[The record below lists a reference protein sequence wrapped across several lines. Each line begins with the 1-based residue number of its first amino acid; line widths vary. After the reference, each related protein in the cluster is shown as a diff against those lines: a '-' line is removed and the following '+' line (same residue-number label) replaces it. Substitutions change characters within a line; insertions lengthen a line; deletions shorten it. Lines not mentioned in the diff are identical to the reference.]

1 MHALQDMTPQTA
13 AAAPWPRA
21 DWKAIEDL
29 EDVRRVSA
37 RLFPQTLPRLA
48 TIAYAGVCIEANL
61 AGGDFYDFFQSGP
74 HRLGLAVGDVSGNGV
89 ASALLRATLQA
100 SLRMVRLTGL
110 SDLEGQLTLANRL
123 LLESAPDAMYASL
136 FFAEYDERSR
146 RLRYVN
152 CGHPSPVLLRAEKVT
167 WLQPTTTVLGLFRDW
182 QCSIAEVHLQPGDML
197 LLYTDGVTEAA
208 DSAGDEFGPD
218 RLLAMLKA
226 QKELPLS
233 MLLQECVDEVR
244 RFAQGNPCD
253 DLTLVALRCME
264 QEI

>member
-1 MHALQDMTPQTA
+1 
-13 AAAPWPRA
+13 
-21 DWKAIEDL
+21 
-29 EDVRRVSA
+29 
-37 RLFPQTLPRLA
+37 
-48 TIAYAGVCIEANL
+48 
-61 AGGDFYDFFQSGP
+61 
-74 HRLGLAVGDVSGNGV
+74 
-89 ASALLRATLQA
+89 
-100 SLRMVRLTGL
+100 
-110 SDLEGQLTLANRL
+110 
-123 LLESAPDAMYASL
+123 
-136 FFAEYDERSR
+136 
-146 RLRYVN
+146 
-152 CGHPSPVLLRAEKVT
+152 
-167 WLQPTTTVLGLFRDW
+167 LGLFRDW